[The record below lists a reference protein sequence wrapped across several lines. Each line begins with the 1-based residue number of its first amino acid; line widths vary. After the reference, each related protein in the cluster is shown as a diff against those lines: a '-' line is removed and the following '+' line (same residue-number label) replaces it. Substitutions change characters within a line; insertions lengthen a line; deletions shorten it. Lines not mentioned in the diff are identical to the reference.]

1 MLGQRRQGKLQCV
14 VQNYSGTRVKAKA
27 APPKLLLKMKP
38 RNEKERPKEPGKER
52 RRKREEREKYRD
64 QLLHQDNMN
73 NRNFPSLLLWLS
85 RARHYYEHL
94 HEGCEQGG
102 LRMHFTLFLLLGKI
116 MLFICL
122 TAGLTSFS
130 GQRRKKR
137 VSVWRSPGGPG
148 EFCPQLL
155 TGLKHR
161 R

>member
-1 MLGQRRQGKLQCV
+1 MKNEGKIESRISCTVWCAFTHANYLFSP
-14 VQNYSGTRVKAKA
+14 VQDWT
-27 APPKLLLKMKP
+27 LKTKD
-38 RNEKERPKEPGKER
+38 PGEQTR
-52 RRKREEREKYRD
+52 RRRVEREIEKD
-64 QLLHQDNMN
+64 ELLHQE
-73 NRNFPSLLLWLS
+73 NRNFPSPLLWLS

-130 GQRRKKR
+130 GQRSKER
-137 VSVWRSPGGPG
+137 VSVWRSPAGPG

-155 TGLKHR
+155 TWLKALQMKER
-161 R
+161 T